1 LIGLIAPGVIGAVV
15 SSGVGVN
22 FHNSPANEK
31 QGLIPEETS
40 QTLLTNKSKETWTSY
55 IAAKINKPPQ
65 TRTNLENY
73 TYYTKLKKLAA
84 SPI

>member
-22 FHNSPANEK
+22 LHNSPANEK

-40 QTLLTNKSKETWTSY
+40 QTLLTNKSKETWTTLGSHRENKFKTGRVPY
-55 IAAKINKPPQ
+55 LGLELPYMPPKAKSI
-65 TRTNLENY
+65 
-73 TYYTKLKKLAA
+73 
-84 SPI
+84 S